1 MSFRVALSGLN
12 AASNDLNVVANN
24 VANANTTGFKSS
36 RAEFADVYANFAGGL
51 GSGQI
56 GSGVRLAN
64 VSQQFGQGNIDFT
77 DNTLDMAISGQGF
90 FILSDGG
97 TRVYSRAGAFGVD
110 RDGYVVNN
118 TNQRLQVYGATGG
131 GNFNTGALTDLRLSS
146 ADSPPAATSEIEA
159 LVNIPA
165 NASAPAVAFDP
176 ADPDSFNHSTSL
188 TVYDS
193 LGAPHVANLY
203 FVKTANPN
211 EWQAHAYIDG
221 TAVGGANTLQYS
233 DTGQLTSPANGQIT
247 LPAYTP
253 GTGAADMNVTLNFSE
268 STQYGDR
275 FGVNALRQDGFA
287 TGRLSGVE
295 ITEEGVVQARFTNGQ
310 ATPLGMIALANFAND
325 QGLQPVGDTAWA
337 ESFSSGPAI
346 QGQAGASSFG
356 VIQSGALEASN
367 VELTEEL
374 VNMIIAQRNFQ
385 ANSQVI
391 STNDAVTQTI
401 INIR

>member
-1 MSFRVALSGLN
+1 
-12 AASNDLNVVANN
+12 
-24 VANANTTGFKSS
+24 
-36 RAEFADVYANFAGGL
+36 
-51 GSGQI
+51 
-56 GSGVRLAN
+56 
-64 VSQQFGQGNIDFT
+64 
-77 DNTLDMAISGQGF
+77 
-90 FILSDGG
+90 
-97 TRVYSRAGAFGVD
+97 
-110 RDGYVVNN
+110 
-118 TNQRLQVYGATGG
+118 
-131 GNFNTGALTDLRLSS
+131 FNTGALTDLRLSS
-146 ADSPPAATSEIEA
+146 ADSPPAATSEVETLIN
-159 LVNIPA
+159 LPG
-165 NASAPAVAFDP
+165 NATAPGVAFDVN
-176 ADPDSFNHSTSL
+176 DPDSFNHSTSL

-211 EWQAHAYIDG
+211 EWETHAFIDG

-233 DTGQLTSPANGQIT
+233 DSGSLTSPANGQIA
-247 LPAYTP
+247 LPAFTP
-253 GTGAADMNVTLNFSE
+253 GTGAADLNITLNLEE

-275 FGVNALRQDGFA
+275 FGVNALRQDGFS

-325 QGLQPVGDTAWA
+325 QGLQPVGDTTWA
-337 ESFSSGPAI
+337 ESFASGPAI
-346 QGQAGASSFG
+346 QGQAGSSSFG

-385 ANSQVI
+385 ANAQVI